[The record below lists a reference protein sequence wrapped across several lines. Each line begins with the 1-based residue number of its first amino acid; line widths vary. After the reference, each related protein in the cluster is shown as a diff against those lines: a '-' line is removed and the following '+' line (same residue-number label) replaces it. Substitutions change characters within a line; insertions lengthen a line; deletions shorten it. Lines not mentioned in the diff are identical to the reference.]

1 MPRQL
6 DPTRVVVVGAGAV
19 GGVAF
24 VPLVEAGLEVV
35 ALEAGEWLSTRDM
48 APDELKL
55 SRGLWPPGPQK
66 VDGEIPTSRA
76 TGAQAANQGFSH
88 PMMNAVGGTAN
99 HYMAQAW
106 RLNPWDFRVRTATVE
121 RYGASRVPEGS
132 TVEDWPLA
140 YDEIEPFY
148 DRVEHAIGVS
158 GKAGNI
164 AGALDPA
171 GNIFEGPRSREYP
184 MPALRTTSFMQR
196 MIDAGRRLG
205 WNPFTGPAA
214 ITSRPYEG
222 RPGCVYHGYCMGAG
236 CHVDAKSS
244 PAVST
249 IPRALETG
257 RLRLVTGAH
266 ATTIEADADGRVRG
280 VRYIRNGED
289 LFQPAEAVL
298 LASYTY
304 ENVRLLL
311 LSRSAA
317 YPEGLANNHGQ
328 VGRHYFSHAQFGGVN
343 ALFPFD
349 LENWYGT
356 PGQGICIDNWA
367 DDNFD
372 HSELD
377 FIGGGSLYVYTER
390 RPMAAVNGVGTWA
403 PAGARNWG
411 SAWKAHVIE
420 NCDRTNSA
428 YIQRT
433 TVPYEGNYLDLDPTV
448 RDPLGYPVI
457 RVTASFRDNERNMGP
472 FLAERM
478 RLWYAEGG
486 AVEVRGNAAVGNA
499 MGVSTHAYGGTRMGD
514 DPDRNVVDR
523 WGFSHEAPNLGI
535 LGASVMGTSGARNPT
550 LTAQALAWRTAE
562 HLAGNWNQI
571 AG

>member
-1 MPRQL
+1 
-6 DPTRVVVVGAGAV
+6 
-19 GGVAF
+19 
-24 VPLVEAGLEVV
+24 
-35 ALEAGEWLSTRDM
+35 M

-66 VDGEIPTSRA
+66 VEGEVPTSRA
-76 TGAQAANQGFSH
+76 GDSQTANQGFAH

-121 RYGASRVPEGS
+121 RYGSSRIPDGS
-132 TVEDWPLA
+132 TVEDWPLT
-140 YDEIEPFY
+140 YDGLEPFY
-148 DRVEHAIGVS
+148 DRVEYGIGVS
-158 GKAGNI
+158 GKAGNLD
-164 AGALDPA
+164 GVLDPE
-171 GNIFEGPRSREYP
+171 GNVFEGPRSREYP

-196 MIDAGRRLG
+196 MVDAGHNLG

-214 ITSRPYEG
+214 ITSRAYQG

-266 ATTIEADADGRVRG
+266 VTTIESDEDGRVRG
-280 VRYIRNGED
+280 VNYIRGGEEI
-289 LFQPAEAVL
+289 FQPADVVL

-311 LSRSAA
+311 ISRSPA
-317 YPEGLANNHGQ
+317 YPNGLANNRSQ

-372 HSELD
+372 HSGLD

-403 PAGARNWG
+403 PQGMRNWG

-420 NCDRTNSA
+420 HCDRTNSA

-433 TVPYEGNYLDLDPTV
+433 TLPYEGNYLDLDPTT

-478 RLWYAEGG
+478 RLWYMEAG
-486 AVEVRGNAAVGNA
+486 AREVRGNAAVGNA
-499 MGVSTHAYGGTRMGD
+499 MGGATHAYGGTRMGD
-514 DPDRNVVDR
+514 DPASNVVDR

-535 LGASVMGTSGARNPT
+535 LGGSVMGTSGARNPT

-562 HLAGNWNQI
+562 HLAENWNRI